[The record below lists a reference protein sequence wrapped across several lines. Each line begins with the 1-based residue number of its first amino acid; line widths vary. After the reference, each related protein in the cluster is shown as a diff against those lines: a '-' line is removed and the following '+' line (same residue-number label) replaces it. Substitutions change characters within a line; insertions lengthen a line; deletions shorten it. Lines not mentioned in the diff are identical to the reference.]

1 MRDIRADLRDRA
13 WLVDQQIN
21 AENTHFE
28 SLVSQLKA
36 EQDSR
41 LEHLKAQL
49 HFARKL
55 LGFVIWH
62 DKVRAELASRIA
74 VAEAAEDLIK
84 KSFAH
89 PELVRLWPKADK
101 DDFLREVA

>member
-1 MRDIRADLRDRA
+1 MRDIRADLRARA

-21 AENTHFE
+21 AENTRFE

-55 LGFVIWH
+55 LGFVVDALIRCGLNSQ
-62 DKVRAELASRIA
+62 VELQ
-74 VAEAAEDLIK
+74 
-84 KSFAH
+84 
-89 PELVRLWPKADK
+89 
-101 DDFLREVA
+101 